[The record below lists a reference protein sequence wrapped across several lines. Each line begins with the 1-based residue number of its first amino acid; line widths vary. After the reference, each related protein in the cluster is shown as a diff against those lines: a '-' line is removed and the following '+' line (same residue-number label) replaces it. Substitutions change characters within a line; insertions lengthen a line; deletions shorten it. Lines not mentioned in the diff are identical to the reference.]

1 MKNVLLSTTATL
13 ALALAFSPIA
23 SAQDSYQDIQYSN
36 GNQQTQV
43 IAPEAPIAVQ
53 PAQAQAPAPEA
64 APMHAV
70 AAKPT
75 VGGDLRAPSPKIFD
89 KDRQGYFQAGVGT
102 AYGMG
107 LASDSLM
114 YNVGVSYNF
123 NMNDRFTAKALVDTY
138 FASGSVSS
146 RMLNFGVG
154 GDFFINEM
162 TFAKVGLPYITA
174 DASLSNTRDALDRT
188 GTGLA
193 VGGGAGFK
201 FQASELNWDI
211 GLHYT
216 VLTSTIAEESPS
228 VASVRAALNF

>member
-1 MKNVLLSTTATL
+1 MKNLLLTTTASF
-13 ALALAFSPIA
+13 AMVLAFSPLA
-23 SAQDSYQDIQYSN
+23 SAQDSQY
-36 GNQQTQV
+36 GNQYDNQGQQQTQT
-43 IAPEAPIAVQ
+43 ISPEAPVAVQ
-53 PAQAQAPAPEA
+53 PAQASAAVESPANAQAAR
-64 APMHAV
+64 
-70 AAKPT
+70 PT

-114 YNVGVSYNF
+114 YNVNASYNF
-123 NMNDRFTAKALVDTY
+123 NMNERFTAKVLADTY

-174 DASLSNTRDALDRT
+174 DAALSNTRDALDRT

-201 FQASELNWDI
+201 FQASQLNWDI

-216 VLTSTIAEESPS
+216 VLTSTIAEETPS
-228 VASVRAALNF
+228 VATIRAAMSF